1 MMKEKWMDKQK
12 EVIENMRERLHKEIL
27 NQKDGKLGEK
37 QIIKVSQEL
46 DELIAGYYRSIKPG
60 EKLQ

>member
-12 EVIENMRERLHKEIL
+12 EIIENIRERLHKEIL

-37 QIIKVSQEL
+37 QIIKVSQKL
-46 DELIAGYYRSIKPG
+46 DELIADYYRSIKPG